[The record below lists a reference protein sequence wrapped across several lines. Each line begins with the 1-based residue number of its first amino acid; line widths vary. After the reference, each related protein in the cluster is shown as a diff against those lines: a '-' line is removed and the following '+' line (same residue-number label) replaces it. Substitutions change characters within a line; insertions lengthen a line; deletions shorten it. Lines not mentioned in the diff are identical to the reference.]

1 MQTTGLN
8 TTCRQQRRGRAELLL
23 CPNLTTASQRSEAGG
38 KTRQNL
44 ATVVFMEIWAARQRR
59 PTVVA
64 RCAAP
69 RPSDIFNF

>member
-1 MQTTGLN
+1 LD

-23 CPNLTTASQRSEAGG
+23 CPNLTASQRSEAGS

-44 ATVVFMEIWAARQRR
+44 AAVVLMEFWAARQRR

-64 RCAAP
+64 RYAAP
-69 RPSDIFNF
+69 RPSGIFNF